1 MITETHENQV
11 RVLIVDDE
19 EDDFILTSAQIND
32 ITSRKFTTEWC
43 PNYKLAIDRIRES
56 KHDIYF
62 VDYRLGVKTG
72 LDLLR
77 EPLVRESEEPI
88 ILLTGLGSEFIDLE
102 AMRLGAA
109 DYLIKSELNP
119 EKLDR
124 CIRYC
129 LERAATL
136 KASRASERKYR
147 SIFER
152 TRDAIFIAD
161 NDLTLRNINEAASEL
176 LGADSNSLLGTS
188 LYDIIT
194 DENEKLLL
202 AETLRD
208 RGDVEDFQ
216 ISLAADG
223 PAPRIALVSASI
235 ELDSRGQSYVQGIIH
250 DITLFKKTEEIR
262 LQAERLEAKGQVIRT
277 LAHEIR
283 NPLNNISVSID
294 QIKMHI
300 TSEATELLRIVMRGV
315 KRIDKLISELMD
327 SAQYV
332 KMNFAVYPLQTVVDK
347 ALEGATDRIIL
358 KKIKL
363 RVSYPTSPALALV
376 DLEKIKMALLNI
388 ILNAVEAMDADK
400 GVLEIAIQSTDGV
413 NAITIKDNGSGMSKE
428 VANRLFEPYFTSK
441 PNGVGIGLAT
451 THAIIESHKGSIDVL
466 SSVGQGTTFT
476 ISFPAL
482 KQMKRERRSEEGAT
496 SPTISSL

>member
-1 MITETHENQV
+1 MIAETPERKV

-32 ITSRKFTTEWC
+32 IASRNFTTEWC
-43 PNYKLAIDRIRES
+43 PNYNLAIDRIRES

-77 EPLVRESEEPI
+77 EPLVRESEAPI
-88 ILLTGLGSEFIDLE
+88 ILLTGLGSKSIDLE

-129 LERAATL
+129 LERASTL
-136 KASRASERKYR
+136 KATRASERKYR
-147 SIFER
+147 NIFER

-161 NDLTLRNINEAASEL
+161 DDMTFRNINEAASEL
-176 LGADSNSLLGTS
+176 LGTDRTSLLGTS
-188 LYDIIT
+188 LYDAIA
-194 DENEKLLL
+194 DESEKRQL
-202 AETLRD
+202 AETLHN

-216 ISLAADG
+216 ISLNTEG
-223 PAPRIALVSASI
+223 KTTKIALVSASI
-235 ELDSRGQSYVQGIIH
+235 ERDSRGQSYFQGIIH
-250 DITLFKKTEEIR
+250 DITLIKKTEEIR

-294 QIKMHI
+294 QIKTHI
-300 TSEATELLRIVMRGV
+300 TPDGVELLNIVHRGI
-315 KRIDKLISELMD
+315 KRIDNLISELMD

-332 KMNFAVYPLQTVVDK
+332 KMNFTVLPLQTVVDK
-347 ALEGATDRIIL
+347 AVEGATDRLAL

-363 RVSYPTSPALALV
+363 LIQHPPRPALVLV
-376 DLEKIKMALLNI
+376 DLEKIKVALLNI
-388 ILNAVEAMDADK
+388 FINAIEAMETDK
-400 GVLEIAIQSTDGV
+400 GVLEIAIQSTSGV
-413 NAITIKDNGSGMSKE
+413 HQITIKDNGTGMSKE
-428 VANRLFEPYFTSK
+428 VADRLFEPYFTSK

-451 THAIIESHKGSIDVL
+451 TRAVIQSHKGNIAVASEPL
-466 SSVGQGTTFT
+466 EGTIFT

-482 KQMKRERRSEEGAT
+482 
-496 SPTISSL
+496 

>member
-1 MITETHENQV
+1 MIGDTLQYPV

-19 EDDFILTSAQIND
+19 EDDFILTSVHIND
-32 ITSRKFTTEWC
+32 IQSRKFIIEWC
-43 PNYKLAIDRIRES
+43 PNYKMALEQFS
-56 KHDIYF
+56 EKKHDIYF

-77 EPLVRESEEPI
+77 EPSVRESEEPI
-88 ILLTGLGSEFIDLE
+88 ILLTGLGNEFIDLE

-129 LERAATL
+129 LERSATL

-152 TRDAIFIAD
+152 TKDTIFLAD
-161 NDLTLRNINEAASEL
+161 DHLSLLNINEACAEL
-176 LGADSNSLLGTS
+176 FGVDSASLLGTS
-188 LYDIIT
+188 LYDTMT
-194 DENEKLLL
+194 DESQKREL
-202 AETLRD
+202 AAALKEH
-208 RGDVEDFQ
+208 GEVEDFQ
-216 ISLAADG
+216 ISITSNNQL
-223 PAPRIALVSASI
+223 PKIVLVSVST
-235 ELDSRGQSYVQGIIH
+235 ETDNHGHSYVQGIIH
-250 DITLFKKTEEIR
+250 DITLFKKVEEIR

-294 QIKMHI
+294 QIKTHI
-300 TSEATELLRIVMRGV
+300 APDAVELLNIVRRGV
-315 KRIDKLISELMD
+315 TRIDNLISELMD
-327 SAQYV
+327 SARYV
-332 KMNFAVYPLQTVVDK
+332 KMNFAVLPLQTVVDR
-347 ALEGATDRIIL
+347 AIEGATDRLAL

-363 RVSYPTSPALALV
+363 RIQHPPIPALALV
-376 DLEKIKMALLNI
+376 DLEKIKVALLNI
-388 ILNAVEAMDADK
+388 ILNAIEAMETDK
-400 GVLEIAIQSTDGV
+400 GVLEIAIQSTSTV
-413 NAITIKDNGSGMSKE
+413 HEVTIKDNGSGMSKE
-428 VANRLFEPYFTSK
+428 VADRLFEPYFTSK

-451 THAIIESHKGSIDVL
+451 THAIIQSHKGNIVVASESL
-466 SSVGQGTTFT
+466 KGTSFT

-482 KQMKRERRSEEGAT
+482 
-496 SPTISSL
+496 

>member
-1 MITETHENQV
+1 MIAEATERQV

-43 PNYKLAIDRIRES
+43 PNYKLAVDRIRES

-129 LERAATL
+129 LERATTL

-147 SIFER
+147 NIFER

-161 NDLTLRNINEAASEL
+161 DDLTLRNINDAAGEL
-176 LGADSNSLLGTS
+176 LGADPTSLLGTS
-188 LYDIIT
+188 LYQTMT
-194 DENEKLLL
+194 DENEKRQL
-202 AETLRD
+202 AETLRN

-216 ISLAADG
+216 ISLTTEG
-223 PAPRIALVSASI
+223 QTPRIALVSASI

-262 LQAERLEAKGQVIRT
+262 LQAERLESKGQVIRT

-294 QIKMHI
+294 QIKNHV
-300 TSEATELLRIVMRGV
+300 SADALELLNIVRRGV
-315 KRIDKLISELMD
+315 KRIDKLINELMD

-332 KMNFAVYPLQTVVDK
+332 KMNFAILPLQTVVDK
-347 ALEGATDRIIL
+347 TLEEATDRLIL
-358 KKIKL
+358 KNIKL
-363 RVSYPTSPALALV
+363 HLVHPQKPALALV
-376 DLEKIKMALLNI
+376 DLEKTKMALLNI
-388 ILNAVEAMDADK
+388 ILNAIEAMETNK
-400 GVLEIAIQSTDGV
+400 GVLEITIQLTAGLHT
-413 NAITIKDNGSGMSKE
+413 IIIKDNGSGMSKD
-428 VANRLFEPYFTSK
+428 VTDRLFEPYFTSK

-451 THAIIESHKGSIDVL
+451 THAIIESHKGNIAVMSAP
-466 SSVGQGTTFT
+466 GQGTTFT

-482 KQMKRERRSEEGAT
+482 
-496 SPTISSL
+496 